1 MKIKMKKISIYL
13 KSKYNFYNVK
23 CNRQLIYLKN
33 ELELLKDKS
42 TKSKE
47 KMTLFIKLVKKYAKK
62 LLTLSKLLPL
72 NSNMNNNENNIFTDI
87 YNTINQFNQM
97 IINSKLNENIFEI
110 SELLTTEDSVK
121 HNLTNDSPF
130 TLRPNKENENENENY
145 NPNINYNDNIN
156 EHYQNLI
163 RKYEEKFQLLISEND
178 SLRKLNEIKNNEK
191 NKYEK
196 EILNLE
202 EKLKKEK
209 NINEELLNKY
219 NSINDYS
226 QELQNKNQYLQN
238 ENLIYKKKINELNE
252 EINKYDTIINKN
264 EMLVNDIN
272 YKSSIIKYLENL
284 LKRTNLNPKLFTEQT
299 YKEEYQKEKTIINEN
314 EYNLNEYLMENNQND
329 SMSDYNNN
337 YNNINNQQSI
347 QITQNKN
354 LSMKKDKI
362 SSFENN
368 KLNENEDISL
378 IRPFQI
384 KKEIDNL
391 DDEIYKLQS
400 KLKKILNK

>member
-72 NSNMNNNENNIFTDI
+72 NTNMNNNENNIFIDI

-97 IINSKLNENIFEI
+97 IFNPKLNENIFEI
-110 SELLTTEDSVK
+110 SDLLTTEDSVK
-121 HNLTNDSPF
+121 HNLINDSPF
-130 TLRPNKENENENENY
+130 TLKPNKENEIENENY
-145 NPNINYNDNIN
+145 NVNYNDNLN

-163 RKYEEKFQLLISEND
+163 RKYEEKFKLLISEND
-178 SLRKLNEIKNNEK
+178 SLRKYKEIKNNEK

-299 YKEEYQKEKTIINEN
+299 YKEEYQKEKTINNEN

-368 KLNENEDISL
+368 KINDEEDLQL

>member
-1 MKIKMKKISIYL
+1 MII
-13 KSKYNFYNVK
+13 
-23 CNRQLIYLKN
+23 
-33 ELELLKDKS
+33 
-42 TKSKE
+42 
-47 KMTLFIKLVKKYAKK
+47 FIKLVKKYAKK

-72 NSNMNNNENNIFTDI
+72 NTNMNNNENNIFIDI

-97 IINSKLNENIFEI
+97 IFNPKLNENIFEI
-110 SELLTTEDSVK
+110 SDLLTTEDSVK
-121 HNLTNDSPF
+121 HNLINDSPF
-130 TLRPNKENENENENY
+130 TLKPNKENEIENENY
-145 NPNINYNDNIN
+145 NVNYNDNLN

-163 RKYEEKFQLLISEND
+163 RKYEEKFKLLISEND
-178 SLRKLNEIKNNEK
+178 SLRKYKEIKNNEK

-209 NINEELLNKY
+209 NINEDLMNKY
-219 NSINDYS
+219 NSMNDYS
-226 QELQNKNQYLQN
+226 QELQNKNQYLHN
-238 ENLIYKKKINELNE
+238 ENLIYKKRINELNE
-252 EINKYDTIINKN
+252 EINKYDTIVNKN

-299 YKEEYQKEKTIINEN
+299 YKEEFQKEKTINNEN
-314 EYNLNEYLMENNQND
+314 EYNVNEYLIEKNQND
-329 SMSDYNNN
+329 TISDYNN
-337 YNNINNQQSI
+337 YNNINNLQSI
-347 QITQNKN
+347 QITQSKN

-368 KLNENEDISL
+368 KINDEEDLQL